1 MITKE
6 ECFNQLREVIDAVL
20 STVDE
25 NGNPQSRII
34 DIMHIE
40 DDKIYFLTGRG
51 KHVYQ
56 EIINHPKVSYLSLK
70 DNKSIRISGEAYRL
84 DDQKYWIDLMFD
96 ENKFL
101 NNVYPGQA
109 RYILE
114 PFCIENYEME
124 FFDLTQKPI
133 FRKTFI
139 IGNAKKTPKGFIIG
153 DDCVACATCKGVCPQ
168 GIPIEGKKYEI
179 PQEHCLH
186 CGRCFEKCPVQNIEK
201 IK

>member
-1 MITKE
+1 MITKKD
-6 ECFNQLREVIDAVL
+6 CFNQLRDVIDAVL

-51 KHVYQ
+51 KDVNQ

-70 DNKSIRISGEAYRL
+70 DNKSIRISGEAYKL

-101 NNVYPGQA
+101 NNVYPGES

-114 PFCIENYEME
+114 PFCIENAEME

-133 FRKTFI
+133 FRKTFTL
-139 IGNAKKTPKGFIIG
+139 GNAEITPKGFVIE
-153 DDCVACATCKGVCPQ
+153 DNCVACGICKGVCPQ
-168 GIPIEGKKYEI
+168 NIPVEGEKYFI
-179 PQEHCLH
+179 PQENCLH
-186 CGRCFEKCPVQNIEK
+186 CGRCFEKCPIQNIERL
-201 IK
+201 